1 MGYEHS
7 FSFSYSSTEY
17 KILYYPVP
25 TFQKELSLDL
35 KPSGGKEPITG
46 VQRTIFLSYSD
57 R

>member
-1 MGYEHS
+1 MGYEHN

-17 KILYYPVP
+17 KILYCPVP